1 MTKKIKNLN
10 SFDSS
15 NSFPTTAST
24 QLFSSIPIQKN
35 ISSEIKPISKV
46 PIKKNKKEKKPTKI
60 PIRKGPWSPEED
72 KLLRKWVKQNG
83 PKDWEACGRFI
94 KGRKGKQCREH
105 WNNCLNPKLIK
116 GHWTTEEDFLIMF
129 FYEKCKGSWK
139 KIIPLFNG
147 RIENSIKNRFYSQ
160 LRKYATRNTKER
172 KIISSRIKLHE
183 LKKYLNEAI
192 TKAKYDL
199 LKKTKMTQKQFDLFL
214 LKNEQ
219 KLKDS
224 EYKDDLVVLLS
235 TNSNSGHSSL
245 DDDFSEINSI
255 NIKKTFEN
263 DLSEKKDNYSL
274 NNYLVHENTEFSSN
288 KEDSDDIF
296 KPKEPYREKK
306 DLISQSN
313 CLFYDGGNFMREN
326 YFINKECDIDYI
338 ILNTIQ
344 DINFNLIDKLG
355 NENEEIYKYNISDNK
370 MANYGSNPKNFED
383 NNYFEFAFKNIF
395 AKEE

>member
-1 MTKKIKNLN
+1 
-10 SFDSS
+10 
-15 NSFPTTAST
+15 
-24 QLFSSIPIQKN
+24 
-35 ISSEIKPISKV
+35 
-46 PIKKNKKEKKPTKI
+46 
-60 PIRKGPWSPEED
+60 
-72 KLLRKWVKQNG
+72 
-83 PKDWEACGRFI
+83 
-94 KGRKGKQCREH
+94 
-105 WNNCLNPKLIK
+105 
-116 GHWTTEEDFLIMF
+116 MF

-160 LRKYATRNTKER
+160 LRKYATINTKER
-172 KIISSRIKLHE
+172 KIIRSRIKLHE

-192 TKAKYDL
+192 AKAKFDL

-263 DLSEKKDNYSL
+263 DLSEKKDNNSL

-395 AKEE
+395 PKEE

>member
-24 QLFSSIPIQKN
+24 QLFSSIPIQKD
-35 ISSEIKPISKV
+35 ISSQINPISKV

-83 PKDWEACGRFI
+83 PKHWEACGRFI

-160 LRKYATRNTKER
+160 LRKYATINTKER

-183 LKKYLNEAI
+183 LK
-192 TKAKYDL
+192 
-199 LKKTKMTQKQFDLFL
+199 
-214 LKNEQ
+214 
-219 KLKDS
+219 
-224 EYKDDLVVLLS
+224 
-235 TNSNSGHSSL
+235 
-245 DDDFSEINSI
+245 
-255 NIKKTFEN
+255 NI
-263 DLSEKKDNYSL
+263 
-274 NNYLVHENTEFSSN
+274 
-288 KEDSDDIF
+288 
-296 KPKEPYREKK
+296 
-306 DLISQSN
+306 
-313 CLFYDGGNFMREN
+313 
-326 YFINKECDIDYI
+326 
-338 ILNTIQ
+338 
-344 DINFNLIDKLG
+344 
-355 NENEEIYKYNISDNK
+355 
-370 MANYGSNPKNFED
+370 
-383 NNYFEFAFKNIF
+383 
-395 AKEE
+395 

>member
-24 QLFSSIPIQKN
+24 QLFSSIPIQKD
-35 ISSEIKPISKV
+35 ISSQINPISKV

-83 PKDWEACGRFI
+83 PKHWEACGRFI

-160 LRKYATRNTKER
+160 LRKYATINTKER
-172 KIISSRIKLHE
+172 KIIS
-183 LKKYLNEAI
+183 
-192 TKAKYDL
+192 
-199 LKKTKMTQKQFDLFL
+199 
-214 LKNEQ
+214 
-219 KLKDS
+219 
-224 EYKDDLVVLLS
+224 
-235 TNSNSGHSSL
+235 
-245 DDDFSEINSI
+245 
-255 NIKKTFEN
+255 
-263 DLSEKKDNYSL
+263 
-274 NNYLVHENTEFSSN
+274 
-288 KEDSDDIF
+288 
-296 KPKEPYREKK
+296 
-306 DLISQSN
+306 
-313 CLFYDGGNFMREN
+313 
-326 YFINKECDIDYI
+326 
-338 ILNTIQ
+338 
-344 DINFNLIDKLG
+344 
-355 NENEEIYKYNISDNK
+355 
-370 MANYGSNPKNFED
+370 
-383 NNYFEFAFKNIF
+383 
-395 AKEE
+395 